1 MILLSLST
9 LVLLSACET
18 ITIKNRTPCAV
29 NGVLSRGMTCANTV
43 GAPNPSQHTMDEA
56 IQMIEEIP
64 ASDGVAYRAPA
75 VIESAKDYGEE
86 TDELNVA
93 CRLLGK
99 SCTYELQSSVKN
111 RQEFLRRIG
120 AR

>member
-1 MILLSLST
+1 MILLSLSIP
-9 LVLLSACET
+9 VLSGCEHLT
-18 ITIKNRTPCAV
+18 IHNRFPCAV
-29 NGVLSRGMTCANTV
+29 NGKISRGMTCSNTV
-43 GAPNPSQHTMDEA
+43 GDPSPTQHTMDEA